1 MKVQDIIRTVLDL
14 IDRAEAEKTP
24 EPTMTVDLTASG
36 DEEMRRFH
44 HIVNM
49 LTNNDP
55 DKLSNSPNEQYA
67 DIDAVTTDAGGGVN
81 GPKHPADIR
90 GEHPSMYPAHQHGVR

>member
-24 EPTMTVDLTASG
+24 EPTMTVDLTASD